1 MEIPN
6 KPTLGFF
13 EWLEIMRSHS
23 CPNCQHG
30 AIMMNLNEMRIPVGC
45 AECYAGYS
53 QYVIVEDMKNA
64 HKHG

>member
-1 MEIPN
+1 
-6 KPTLGFF
+6 
-13 EWLEIMRSHS
+13 
-23 CPNCQHG
+23 
-30 AIMMNLNEMRIPVGC
+30 MMNLNEMRIPVGC